1 MVFREG
7 FSKPG
12 PSATM
17 ADSIRSELAPNGV
30 LRAGINLG
38 NPLLVTGESASGDP
52 VGVSPD
58 MASEIAGRLGVDVT
72 YVPFASP
79 GELVDAAGEDAWDIA
94 LVAAEPSR
102 AETIA
107 FSPAYVE
114 IEASYLVPAGSP
126 IDAIDQVDRTGV
138 RIAVSGRSAFDL
150 YLSRTLEAAE
160 LVRAPGLAA
169 SLDLFVTDKLDVLAG
184 LRPGL
189 MANAAKLPGAKIL
202 DGSFMTVQQAI
213 GTHRRNKAAATFL
226 RDFVEDAKTTGLVA
240 KLIERHGVAGR
251 LLVARA

>member
-1 MVFREG
+1 M
-7 FSKPG
+7 
-12 PSATM
+12 
-17 ADSIRSELAPNGV
+17 
-30 LRAGINLG
+30 
-38 NPLLVTGESASGDP
+38 
-52 VGVSPD
+52 
-58 MASEIAGRLGVDVT
+58 T

-79 GELVDAAGEDAWDIA
+79 GALVDAAGEDAWDIA

-126 IDAIDQVDRTGV
+126 IEAIDQVDRTGV

-169 SLDLFVTDKLDVLAG
+169 SLDLFVADKLDVLAG

-189 MANAAKLPGAKIL
+189 MANAANLPGAQIL
-202 DGSFMTVQQAI
+202 DGNFMTVQQAI
-213 GTHRRNKAAATFL
+213 GTHRRNKAGAAFL
-226 RDFVEDAKTTGLVA
+226 RGFVEDAKTTGLVA
-240 KLIERHGVAGR
+240 RLIERHGVAGR
-251 LLVARA
+251 LLVAG